1 MWSCIKKTVDTD
13 SCTMHGQIK
22 TRENQWIKT
31 QQNCKFLVISWSWS
45 SKAKGTILSISLV

>member
-13 SCTMHGQIK
+13 TCTMYGQIK

-31 QQNCKFLVISWSWS
+31 PPAKLFSKIVSFLS
-45 SKAKGTILSISLV
+45 